1 MKINQN
7 KNIALSTLGVLG
19 ATTLGGAFV
28 TPAHAGSDTWKKVA
42 IGAGAVTGYGL
53 IKGKGKVATIGG
65 IATAASYLKY
75 RSDKKKEDK
84 EEAKRVQYYKYRYGK
99 NWRNHYKPGV

>member
-1 MKINQN
+1 MKTNHKKIV
-7 KNIALSTLGVLG
+7 ALSTLSVLG
-19 ATTLGGAFV
+19 ATTLGGAFI

-42 IGAGAVTGYGL
+42 IGAGAVTSYGL

-65 IATAASYLKY
+65 LATVGSYLKY

-84 EEAKRVQYYKYRYGK
+84 EEAKRVQYYKNRYGS